1 MFSPQ
6 TRHYFENAQGYGQLA
21 APTHQ
26 SEVGSREH
34 GHFFHLQLQLDA
46 HRMVRALA
54 YYCPRCVPAIA
65 CGAYLHERL
74 VGQPADSPLTMEQLL
89 RDLGGLPPQRSFY
102 AWMAIEAV
110 RQALHPANFQ

>member
-6 TRHYFENAQGYGQLA
+6 TRHYFAEAQGFGHLA

-34 GHFFHLQLQLDA
+34 GHYFQLQLEIDA
-46 HRMVRALA
+46 YGVVQDLA

-65 CGAYLHERL
+65 CGAYLYQRL
-74 VGQPADSPLTMEQLL
+74 VGQAADQPLSVEQVVTA
-89 RDLGGLPPQRSFY
+89 LGGLPTQRVFY
-102 AWMAIEAV
+102 AWMAV
-110 RQALHPANFQ
+110 QALQNAL